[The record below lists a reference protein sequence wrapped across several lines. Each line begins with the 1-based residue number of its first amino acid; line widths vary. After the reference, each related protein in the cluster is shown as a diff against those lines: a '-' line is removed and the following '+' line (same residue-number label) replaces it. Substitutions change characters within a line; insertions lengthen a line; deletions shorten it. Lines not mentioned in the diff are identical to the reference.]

1 MAGRHRRPP
10 AWRRLLSSLVRS
22 RDRARTAALQAEVVA
37 LRSTVAALRAE
48 LAKLRAD
55 AAAAAETAET
65 ATDQHWVTL
74 RMPLVKL
81 ALGDPD
87 ELTSGP
93 DVAAAL
99 AAPDRGADTAETKI
113 VLEPAAAMAPAP
125 ADHLAWRVLAGL
137 PEGPL
142 LDPRTDRDTEPRDTA
157 AATAPTT
164 TEHRRSA

>member
-1 MAGRHRRPP
+1 M
-10 AWRRLLSSLVRS
+10 RS
-22 RDRARTAALQAEVVA
+22 RDRARTAALRAEVVA
-37 LRSTVAALRAE
+37 LRSTVAALQAE

-55 AAAAAETAET
+55 AAAAAETTET
-65 ATDQHWVTL
+65 TVATDQHWVTL

-99 AAPDRGADTAETKI
+99 AAPDHGADTAETKI

-142 LDPRTDRDTEPRDTA
+142 LDPRTDRDTEPCDPA